1 MVIKPIIQVTS
12 KKFLALFWLIM
23 LSQANLY
30 RRLRRVPRVKRKDF
44 PALSL
49 QGVERVLIIAPHPD
63 DETIG
68 AGGLIQAARS
78 RGAEVRVVI
87 VTNGDGQA
95 FAPLALNRCLLP
107 RTKDYVALGERR
119 QKETVNALGL
129 LGLVQED
136 VHFLGYPD
144 RQLATLWAANWTSDF
159 PLQAGLTQAR
169 RSPYRSTYN
178 PGSRYCGNDL
188 LNDLRTIIHQ
198 YRPDFIVIPHSK
210 DEHPDHR
217 ALSDFAQMAISLEC
231 EAHPRYQPSAWSYL
245 IHYGHYPQPRG
256 IRPESVLLPPLP
268 LVVDENPWYR
278 LDLSREEMDK
288 KVAAIRQH
296 ASQVLLLG
304 NFLPS
309 FGRQNECFSPIPISL
324 NTLVNGSSVSSAVPI
339 DQELALL
346 PGPSSD

>member
-95 FAPLALNRCLLP
+95 FAPLALNHCLLP

-159 PLQAGLTQAR
+159 PL
-169 RSPYRSTYN
+169 
-178 PGSRYCGNDL
+178 
-188 LNDLRTIIHQ
+188 
-198 YRPDFIVIPHSK
+198 
-210 DEHPDHR
+210 
-217 ALSDFAQMAISLEC
+217 
-231 EAHPRYQPSAWSYL
+231 
-245 IHYGHYPQPRG
+245 
-256 IRPESVLLPPLP
+256 
-268 LVVDENPWYR
+268 
-278 LDLSREEMDK
+278 
-288 KVAAIRQH
+288 
-296 ASQVLLLG
+296 
-304 NFLPS
+304 
-309 FGRQNECFSPIPISL
+309 
-324 NTLVNGSSVSSAVPI
+324 
-339 DQELALL
+339 
-346 PGPSSD
+346 